1 MKPADPVD
9 AELIRRLQKTSRH
22 FLLHALEHALADERN
37 ETNALQTLA
46 NIQAALELL
55 TKLRIVRTV
64 GWQGIAVASLHTKT
78 QAELLQSIHDGQ
90 FKSIAFWE
98 SRKKASSSLLLNA
111 QDLQLLDDF
120 QNRRNQLMHLGLDMD
135 PETVLDESIWLLVR
149 VITQLDWKV
158 NLRAQDQY
166 LSNSLKQFIGLDL
179 YQKLIEKTSYVDE
192 AIDRAYDDFDRFG
205 PVRCCLACG
214 SDAMVESEHGDLR
227 CLVCHFEAGPFT
239 MGFLD
244 CPACGR
250 KEGVIYDVLNVG
262 DNPSVPG
269 KCGACRTMMDVSRC
283 TACKGDHLT
292 SAGCQFCA
300 D

>member
-1 MKPADPVD
+1 MKQINPVD

-55 TKLRIVRTV
+55 TKLRIVRTM
-64 GWQGIAVASLHTKT
+64 GWQGIAAANLHTKT
-78 QAELLQSIHDGQ
+78 EAQLLQSIQDGQ

-98 SRKKASSSLLLNA
+98 SRQKASASLLLNA
-111 QDLQLLDDF
+111 LDLKLLDDF
-120 QNRRNQLMHLGLDMD
+120 QNRRNQLMHLGLDMN
-135 PETVLDESIWLLVR
+135 PETILDESIWLLVR
-149 VITQLDWKV
+149 VITQLDWKG
-158 NLRAQDQY
+158 NLQARDHY

-179 YQKLIEKTSYVDE
+179 YKKLIEKTSYVDE
-192 AIDRAYDDFDRFG
+192 AIDRAYDDFDNFG

-214 SDAMVESEHGDLR
+214 SDAMVESQHGDLR

-239 MGFLD
+239 VGFLD
-244 CPACGR
+244 CHTCGR
-250 KEGVIYDVLNVG
+250 RDGVIYDVLNVAG
-262 DNPSVPG
+262 NPSVPG
-269 KCGACRTMMDVSRC
+269 KCGCCRTKTDVSHC
-283 TACKGDHLT
+283 TACGRDHLT
-292 SAGCQFCA
+292 LAGCSFCS